1 MKKHSRGLR
10 DGENRLMLG
19 LLLPSVLFV
28 FVVSIVPLAYTF
40 YLSFQEYSLLN
51 SSGAHFNGIQ
61 NYLEIVRNPAIRQ
74 SVWVTFQYTALSVA
88 LSTLTGVGLAVVVNQ
103 LKKGKSLFR
112 VIFFIPMMLSGIVV
126 GVLWRFLFNTDLG
139 VVNYLLEAA
148 GIGRVNWA
156 GSTAAAMAS
165 ILIADVWQW
174 SSYTFINALAALEAM
189 NPEPVEAARVD
200 GANALQL
207 FFLIKLPAIMPV
219 IGVSVVFRTVWAFRS
234 FDLIYSLTSGGP
246 GTSTTTMAIEI
257 YKLAF
262 NQYKIGASSALSV
275 LMFLIL
281 MGLSLFILKK
291 TLRGDPK

>member
-10 DGENRLMLG
+10 GGENRLMLG

-28 FVVSIVPLAYTF
+28 FVISIVPLAYTF

-61 NYLEIVRNPAIRQ
+61 NYLEIVRNPAIRH

-88 LSTLTGVGLAVVVNQ
+88 LSTLTGVGLAIVVNQ

-139 VVNYLLEAA
+139 VINYLLDAV
-148 GIGRVNWA
+148 GIGRINWA

-200 GANALQL
+200 GANAFQM

-246 GTSTTTMAIEI
+246 GASTTTMAIEI
-257 YKLAF
+257 YRLAF

-281 MGLSLFILKK
+281 MGLSLLILKK
-291 TLRGDPK
+291 TLRGDHK

>member
-1 MKKHSRGLR
+1 MKKRSHGLR
-10 DGENRLMLG
+10 GGENRLMLG

-28 FVVSIVPLAYTF
+28 LVISIVPLAYTF
-40 YLSFQEYSLLN
+40 FLSFQNYSLLN
-51 SSGAHFNGIQ
+51 SDGAHFNGIQ
-61 NYLEIVRNPAIRQ
+61 NYIEIVSNPAIRQ
-74 SVWVTFQYTALSVA
+74 SVWVTFQYTIS
-88 LSTLTGVGLAVVVNQ
+88 S
-103 LKKGKSLFR
+103 
-112 VIFFIPMMLSGIVV
+112 PMMLSGIVV
-126 GVLWRFLFNTDLG
+126 GVLWRFLFSTDLG
-139 VVNYLLEAA
+139 VINYLLEIV
-148 GIGRVNWA
+148 GVGRINWT
-156 GSTAAAMAS
+156 GSATAAMAS

-189 NPEPVEAARVD
+189 NPEPVEAAKVD

-219 IGVSVVFRTVWAFRS
+219 VGVSIVFRTVWAFRS

-257 YKLAF
+257 YRLAF

-281 MGLSLFILKK
+281 TGLSLFILKK
-291 TLRGDPK
+291 TLKGEPK

>member
-10 DGENRLMLG
+10 GGENRLMLG

-28 FVVSIVPLAYTF
+28 FVISIVPLAYTF

-61 NYLEIVRNPAIRQ
+61 NYLEIVRNPAIRH

-88 LSTLTGVGLAVVVNQ
+88 LSTLTGVGLAIVVNQ

-139 VVNYLLEAA
+139 VINYLLDAV
-148 GIGRVNWA
+148 GIGRINWA

-200 GANALQL
+200 GANALQM

-246 GTSTTTMAIEI
+246 GASTTTMAIEI
-257 YKLAF
+257 YRLAF

-281 MGLSLFILKK
+281 MGLSLLILKK
-291 TLRGDPK
+291 TLRGDHK

>member
-10 DGENRLMLG
+10 GGENRLMLG

-139 VVNYLLEAA
+139 VVNYLLEAV

-246 GTSTTTMAIEI
+246 GISTTTMAIEI

>member
-1 MKKHSRGLR
+1 MKKRSHGLR
-10 DGENRLMLG
+10 GGENRLMLG

-28 FVVSIVPLAYTF
+28 LVISIVPLAYTF
-40 YLSFQEYSLLN
+40 FLSFQNYSLLN
-51 SSGAHFNGIQ
+51 SDGAHFNGIQ
-61 NYLEIVRNPAIRQ
+61 NYIEIVSNPAIRQ
-74 SVWVTFQYTALSVA
+74 SVWVTFQYTISSIA
-88 LSTLTGVGLAVVVNQ
+88 LSTLVGVGLAVVVNQ
-103 LKKGKSLFR
+103 IKKGKSFFR
-112 VIFFIPMMLSGIVV
+112 VVFFVPMMLSGIVV
-126 GVLWRFLFNTDLG
+126 GVLWRFLFSTDLG
-139 VVNYLLEAA
+139 VINYLLEIV
-148 GIGRVNWA
+148 GVGRINWT
-156 GSTAAAMAS
+156 GSATAAMAS

-189 NPEPVEAARVD
+189 NPEPVEAAKVD

-219 IGVSVVFRTVWAFRS
+219 VGVSIVFRTVWAFRS

-257 YKLAF
+257 YRRAF

-281 MGLSLFILKK
+281 TGLSLFILKK
-291 TLRGDPK
+291 TLKGEPK